1 MTGLDRV
8 DLVLASTSRYRRELL
23 TRIAPRFRVVA
34 PQVDET
40 PQANEAPAALAIR
53 LADAKACAVAA
64 LCPGALVI
72 GSDQVADLDG
82 KILEKPGN
90 VETARSQL
98 AASSGRQVIFHT
110 AICLLDAVSVGPA
123 CVDKYEASLWKTT
136 HPTVILK
143 IKLGMVRLADLQEAG
158 AVQLGLAD
166 GDLVATGCPLR
177 AGACQHV
184 YAVSIRGALPARFVN
199 WFQALAAL
207 RNSGKRLPTN
217 QEWQAAALGTP
228 DYLFDTSVP
237 ECNTNTDGVEPTGS
251 RAGCRSD
258 VGAYDMVGNVRE
270 MVAEWVPKAT
280 GCAPTRPKSRSR
292 AW

>member
-110 AICLLDAVSVGPA
+110 AICLLDARVAPISMATRELSLPNTPTPPSGCSAFQAHCCGNGPA
-123 CVDKYEASLWKTT
+123 LSSRCTWPRIA
-136 HPTVILK
+136 
-143 IKLGMVRLADLQEAG
+143 LGMAPG
-158 AVQLGLAD
+158 G
-166 GDLVATGCPLR
+166 
-177 AGACQHV
+177 
-184 YAVSIRGALPARFVN
+184 
-199 WFQALAAL
+199 
-207 RNSGKRLPTN
+207 SGKCLH
-217 QEWQAAALGTP
+217 
-228 DYLFDTSVP
+228 
-237 ECNTNTDGVEPTGS
+237 
-251 RAGCRSD
+251 
-258 VGAYDMVGNVRE
+258 
-270 MVAEWVPKAT
+270 
-280 GCAPTRPKSRSR
+280 
-292 AW
+292 